1 MGGLADASK
10 FNSYNGFRAG
20 SDDLENS
27 PLKFNPV
34 GWTAGKEFFTSFG
47 DNDYFTPIKQLG
59 PKDSFGFYYDS
70 KNRRYQAAYKD
81 PTGNLIYD
89 KDIPKSIVDQLSAE
103 DIAKI
108 YEKGGY
114 NQNAYETNFTKEPYS
129 NWNDDAKRFAVSDYI
144 TAHFNPDFIKGE
156 EIPQTAKPLDPA
168 KKEDISQAAKP
179 SDPVKKEDPI
189 KTAASVQGSSDLLKD
204 IQAYY
209 GPRIQKAYETGD
221 VTSYHNLRLAM
232 RNALYGGKLWD
243 QDSYIDPKGNLQKLH
258 GIYGLEAHP
267 EGEDYQKSND
277 ASVSNAGDA
286 GDKVSEVSDT
296 KSGETSNTTQP
307 IRDTKANTS
316 ILDYL
321 MADKMLQDDRTAQL
335 TKDKD
340 IGLIPMLLAA
350 YGMGKIM

>member
-59 PKDSFGFYYDS
+59 PNDSFGFYYDS

-89 KDIPKSIVDQLSAE
+89 QDIPESILDQLSAD

-108 YEKGGY
+108 FEKGGY
-114 NQNAYETNFTKEPYS
+114 NQNAYETYFTKQPYS
-129 NWNDDAKRFAVSDYI
+129 NWNDDAKKFAISDYI
-144 TAHFNPDFIKGE
+144 TAHFNPKYIKKQ
-156 EIPQTAKPLDPA
+156 EISQTAKPLDP
-168 KKEDISQAAKP
+168 
-179 SDPVKKEDPI
+179 VKTADPI

-209 GPRIQKAYETGD
+209 GPRIQKAYEAGD
-221 VTSYHNLRLAM
+221 VTSYHNLQLAM
-232 RNALYGGKLWD
+232 KNALHGGKLWN
-243 QDSYIDPKGNLQKLH
+243 QDSYIDPKGNSQKLH

-267 EGEDYQKSND
+267 EWEDYQKSND
-277 ASVSNAGDA
+277 ASVSNAGGT

>member
-10 FNSYNGFRAG
+10 FNSYNGFTAG

-27 PLKFNPV
+27 PLKFNSF
-34 GWTAGKEFFTSFG
+34 GWTAGKEFLSSFS
-47 DNDYFTPIKQLG
+47 DDYFTPIKQLG
-59 PKDSFGFYYDS
+59 PNDSFGFYYNTKS
-70 KNRRYQAAYKD
+70 GKYRAAYKD

-89 KDIPKSIVDQLSAE
+89 KEIPKSILDKLSAG

-108 YEKGGY
+108 FEKGGY
-114 NQNAYETNFTKEPYS
+114 NQNAYETNFSKESYS
-129 NWNDDAKRFAVSDYI
+129 DWNDDAKRFAISDYI
-144 TAHFNPDFIKGE
+144 AAHFNPNFIKE
-156 EIPQTAKPLDPA
+156 KEIPQVAKPLDPV
-168 KKEDISQAAKP
+168 KKDDISQVTKT
-179 SDPVKKEDPI
+179 SDPI

-209 GPRIQKAYETGD
+209 GPKIQKAYETGD
-221 VTSYHNLRLAM
+221 VTSYHNLQVAM
-232 RNALYGGKLWD
+232 RNALHGGKLWD

-258 GIYGLEAHP
+258 GIYGLEVHP
-267 EGEDYQKSND
+267 EWEDYQKPSD
-277 ASVSNAGDA
+277 ASVSNAGGT
-286 GDKVSEVSDT
+286 GDKASEVSDT

-307 IRDTKANTS
+307 IRDTKTNTS

-321 MADKMLQDDRTAQL
+321 MADKILQDDRTAQL

>member
-10 FNSYNGFRAG
+10 FNSYNGFTAG

-27 PLKFNPV
+27 PLKFNTI
-34 GWTAGKEFFTSFG
+34 GWTSGKEFLFS
-47 DNDYFTPIKQLG
+47 DDYFTPIKQFG
-59 PKDSFGFYYDS
+59 PENDNNYNSFGFYYNI
-70 KNRRYQAAYKD
+70 KNGKYRAAYKD
-81 PTGNLIYD
+81 ATGNLIYD
-89 KDIPKSIVDQLSAE
+89 KDIPKSILDQLSTE

-114 NQNAYETNFTKEPYS
+114 NQNAYETNFSKASYS
-129 NWNDDAKRFAVSDYI
+129 DWNDDAKRFAISDYI
-144 TAHFNPDFIKGE
+144 AAHFNPDFIKE
-156 EIPQTAKPLDPA
+156 KEIPQ
-168 KKEDISQAAKP
+168 AAKT
-179 SDPVKKEDPI
+179 SDPI

-209 GPRIQKAYETGD
+209 GPRIQKAYEAGD
-221 VTSYHNLRLAM
+221 VTSYHNLQVAM
-232 RNALYGGKLWD
+232 RNALHGGKLWD

-258 GIYGLEAHP
+258 GIYGLEVHP
-267 EGEDYQKSND
+267 EWEGYQKSND
-277 ASVSNAGDA
+277 ASVSNAGGT

-296 KSGETSNTTQP
+296 KSSETSNTTQP
-307 IRDTKANTS
+307 IRDTKTNTS

-321 MADKMLQDDRTAQL
+321 MADKILQDDRTAQL

>member
-1 MGGLADASK
+1 MGGLTDASK
-10 FNSYNGFRAG
+10 FNSYNGFTAG

-27 PLKFNPV
+27 PLKFNSM
-34 GWTAGKEFFTSFG
+34 GWTAGKEFLFS
-47 DNDYFTPIKQLG
+47 DHDYFTPIRQFG
-59 PKDSFGFYYDS
+59 PENDNNNNSFGFYYDT
-70 KNRRYQAAYKD
+70 KDRKYHAAYKD
-81 PTGNLIYD
+81 ATGNLIKD
-89 KDIPKSIVDQLSAE
+89 RDIPESILDQLSTD

-108 YEKGGY
+108 FEKGGY

-129 NWNDDAKRFAVSDYI
+129 NWNDDAKRFAISDYI
-144 TAHFNPDFIKGE
+144 TAHFNPNYIKGK
-156 EIPQTAKPLDPA
+156 EIPQTAKPLDPV
-168 KKEDISQAAKP
+168 KKEDTSQATEP
-179 SDPVKKEDPI
+179 SDPV
-189 KTAASVQGSSDLLKD
+189 KTAASVQGSSDLKD

-221 VTSYHNLRLAM
+221 VTSYHNLQLAM
-232 RNALYGGKLWD
+232 RNALHDGKLWG

-258 GIYGLEAHP
+258 GIYGLEGHP
-267 EGEDYQKSND
+267 EWEDYQKPND
-277 ASVSNAGDA
+277 ASVSNAG
-286 GDKVSEVSDT
+286 GISDKVSEVSDT

-307 IRDTKANTS
+307 IRDTKTNTS

>member
-59 PKDSFGFYYDS
+59 PNDSFGFYYDS

-89 KDIPKSIVDQLSAE
+89 QDIPESILDQLSTD

-108 YEKGGY
+108 FEKGGY
-114 NQNAYETNFTKEPYS
+114 NQNAYEANFTKEPYS
-129 NWNDDAKRFAVSDYI
+129 NWNDNAKNFAISDYI
-144 TAHFNPDFIKGE
+144 TAHFNPKYIKKQ
-156 EIPQTAKPLDPA
+156 EIPQTAKPL
-168 KKEDISQAAKP
+168 
-179 SDPVKKEDPI
+179 DPVKKEDPI

-209 GPRIQKAYETGD
+209 GPRIQKAYEAGD
-221 VTSYHNLRLAM
+221 VTSYHNLQLAM
-232 RNALYGGKLWD
+232 KKALHDGKLWD

-258 GIYGLEAHP
+258 GIYGLEGHP
-267 EGEDYQKSND
+267 EWEDYQKPND
-277 ASVSNAGDA
+277 ASVSNAGDT

>member
-10 FNSYNGFRAG
+10 FNTFNNFTAG
-20 SDDLENS
+20 SENLENS
-27 PLKFNPV
+27 PLRFNPV

-59 PKDSFGFYYDS
+59 PNDSFGFYYDS
-70 KNRRYQAAYKD
+70 KNGRYQAAYKD

-89 KDIPKSIVDQLSAE
+89 QDIPESILDQLSAD

-108 YEKGGY
+108 FEKGGY
-114 NQNAYETNFTKEPYS
+114 NQNAYEENFTKQPYS
-129 NWNDDAKRFAVSDYI
+129 NWNDDAKKFAISDYI
-144 TAHFNPDFIKGE
+144 TAHFNPKYIKKQ
-156 EIPQTAKPLDPA
+156 EISQTAKPLDPV
-168 KKEDISQAAKP
+168 KKDGTSQATEP
-179 SDPVKKEDPI
+179 SDPI
-189 KTAASVQGSSDLLKD
+189 KTAASAQGSSDLLKD

-209 GPRIQKAYETGD
+209 GPKIQKAYETGD
-221 VTSYHNLRLAM
+221 VTSYHNLQLAM
-232 RNALYGGKLWD
+232 RNALHGGKLWD
-243 QDSYIDPKGNLQKLH
+243 QGSYIDPKGNLQKLH
-258 GIYGLEAHP
+258 GIYGLEGHP
-267 EGEDYQKSND
+267 EWEDYQKPNN
-277 ASVSNAGDA
+277 ASVSNAGGT

>member
-1 MGGLADASK
+1 MGGLTDASK
-10 FNSYNGFRAG
+10 FNSYNGFTAG
-20 SDDLENS
+20 SSDLENS
-27 PLKFNPV
+27 PLKFNSM
-34 GWTAGKEFFTSFG
+34 GWTAGKEFLFS
-47 DNDYFTPIKQLG
+47 DHDYFTPIKQFG
-59 PKDSFGFYYDS
+59 PENDNNNNSFGFYYDT
-70 KNRRYQAAYKD
+70 KNGKYRAAYKD
-81 PTGNLIYD
+81 ATGNLIYD

-114 NQNAYETNFTKEPYS
+114 NQNAYEANFTKEPYS
-129 NWNDDAKRFAVSDYI
+129 NWNDDAKRFAISDYI
-144 TAHFNPDFIKGE
+144 TAHFNPDYIKGE
-156 EIPQTAKPLDPA
+156 EIPQTAKP
-168 KKEDISQAAKP
+168 S
-179 SDPVKKEDPI
+179 DPI

-209 GPRIQKAYETGD
+209 GPKIQKAYETGD
-221 VTSYHNLRLAM
+221 VTSYHNLQLAM
-232 RNALYGGKLWD
+232 RNALHGGKLWD
-243 QDSYIDPKGNLQKLH
+243 QGSYIDPKGNLQKLH
-258 GIYGLEAHP
+258 GIYGLEGHP
-267 EGEDYQKSND
+267 EWEDYQKPND
-277 ASVSNAGDA
+277 ASVSNAGDT

-296 KSGETSNTTQP
+296 KSGNTSNTTQP
-307 IRDTKANTS
+307 IRDTKTNTS

>member
-1 MGGLADASK
+1 M
-10 FNSYNGFRAG
+10 
-20 SDDLENS
+20 
-27 PLKFNPV
+27 
-34 GWTAGKEFFTSFG
+34 GWTAGKEFLFS
-47 DNDYFTPIKQLG
+47 DHDYFTPIRQFG
-59 PKDSFGFYYDS
+59 PENDNNNNSFGFYYDR
-70 KNRRYQAAYKD
+70 KNGKYQAAYKD
-81 PTGNLIYD
+81 ATGNLIKD
-89 KDIPKSIVDQLSAE
+89 RDIPKSILDQLSAD

-108 YEKGGY
+108 FEKGGY

-129 NWNDDAKRFAVSDYI
+129 NWNDDAKRFAISDYI
-144 TAHFNPDFIKGE
+144 TAHFNPEWIKE
-156 EIPQTAKPLDPA
+156 QEIPQTAKPLDPV
-168 KKEDISQAAKP
+168 KEP
-179 SDPVKKEDPI
+179 SDPI
-189 KTAASVQGSSDLLKD
+189 KTAASAQGSSDLKA
-204 IQAYY
+204 IQAQYEP
-209 GPRIQKAYETGD
+209 GIQKAYETGD
-221 VTSYHNLRLAM
+221 VTSYHNLQLAM
-232 RNALYGGKLWD
+232 KKALHDGKLWD

-267 EGEDYQKSND
+267 EWENYQKPGD
-277 ASVSNAGDA
+277 ASVSNTGGTNDN
-286 GDKVSEVSDT
+286 VSEVSDT

>member
-10 FNSYNGFRAG
+10 FNSYNGFTAG
-20 SDDLENS
+20 SDNLENS
-27 PLKFNPV
+27 PLKFNSM

-59 PKDSFGFYYDS
+59 PNDSFGFYYDS
-70 KNRRYQAAYKD
+70 KNGRYQAAYKD

-89 KDIPKSIVDQLSAE
+89 KDIPESILDQLSAD

-108 YEKGGY
+108 FEKGGY
-114 NQNAYETNFTKEPYS
+114 NQNAYETNFTKQPYS
-129 NWNDDAKRFAVSDYI
+129 NWNDAAKKFAISDYI
-144 TAHFNPDFIKGE
+144 TAHFNPKYIKKQ
-156 EIPQTAKPLDPA
+156 EISQTAKPLDPV
-168 KKEDISQAAKP
+168 KKDGT
-179 SDPVKKEDPI
+179 SDPL
-189 KTAASVQGSSDLLKD
+189 KTAASAQGSSDLLKD

-209 GPRIQKAYETGD
+209 GPKIQKAYETGD
-221 VTSYHNLRLAM
+221 VTSYHNLQLAM
-232 RNALYGGKLWD
+232 KNALHGGKLWD

-258 GIYGLEAHP
+258 GIYGLEGHP
-267 EGEDYQKSND
+267 EWEDYQKPND
-277 ASVSNAGDA
+277 ASVSNAGGT

-307 IRDTKANTS
+307 IRDTKTNTS

>member
-59 PKDSFGFYYDS
+59 PNDSFGFYYDS
-70 KNRRYQAAYKD
+70 KNGRYQAAYKD

-89 KDIPKSIVDQLSAE
+89 QDIPESILDQLSAD

-108 YEKGGY
+108 LEKGGY
-114 NQNAYETNFTKEPYS
+114 NQNAYETNFTKQPYS
-129 NWNDDAKRFAVSDYI
+129 NWNDDAKRFAISDYI
-144 TAHFNPDFIKGE
+144 TAHFNPKYIKKQ
-156 EIPQTAKPLDPA
+156 EISQTAKPLDP
-168 KKEDISQAAKP
+168 
-179 SDPVKKEDPI
+179 VKKDGTSQVTETSDPI
-189 KTAASVQGSSDLLKD
+189 KTAASAQGSSDLKA
-204 IQAYY
+204 IQ
-209 GPRIQKAYETGD
+209 
-221 VTSYHNLRLAM
+221 
-232 RNALYGGKLWD
+232 
-243 QDSYIDPKGNLQKLH
+243 
-258 GIYGLEAHP
+258 AHP

-277 ASVSNAGDA
+277 ASVSNAGGT

>member
-1 MGGLADASK
+1 MGGLTDASK
-10 FNSYNGFRAG
+10 FNSYNGFIAG

-27 PLKFNPV
+27 PLKFNSM
-34 GWTAGKEFFTSFG
+34 GWTAGKEFLFS
-47 DNDYFTPIKQLG
+47 DHDYFTPIRQFG
-59 PKDSFGFYYDS
+59 PENDNNNNSFGFYYDR
-70 KNRRYQAAYKD
+70 KNGKYQAAYKD
-81 PTGNLIYD
+81 ATGNLIKD
-89 KDIPKSIVDQLSAE
+89 RDIPESILDQLSTD

-108 YEKGGY
+108 FEKGGY

-129 NWNDDAKRFAVSDYI
+129 NWNDDAKRFAISDYI
-144 TAHFNPDFIKGE
+144 TAHFNPKWIKGK
-156 EIPQTAKPLDPA
+156 EIPQTAKPLDP
-168 KKEDISQAAKP
+168 
-179 SDPVKKEDPI
+179 V
-189 KTAASVQGSSDLLKD
+189 KTAASVQGGSDLLKD
-204 IQAYY
+204 IQAQY
-209 GPRIQKAYETGD
+209 GPGIQKAYETGD
-221 VTSYHNLRLAM
+221 VTSYHNLQLAM
-232 RNALYGGKLWD
+232 KKALHDGKLWD

-267 EGEDYQKSND
+267 EWEDYQKSND
-277 ASVSNAGDA
+277 ASVSNAG
-286 GDKVSEVSDT
+286 GTSDKVSEVSDT

-307 IRDTKANTS
+307 IRDTKTNTS

>member
-10 FNSYNGFRAG
+10 FNSYNGFTAG

-27 PLKFNPV
+27 PLKFNPM

-47 DNDYFTPIKQLG
+47 DNDYFTPVRQFG
-59 PKDSFGFYYDS
+59 PNDSFGFYYNS
-70 KNRRYQAAYKD
+70 KDGKYRAAYKD

-89 KDIPKSIVDQLSAE
+89 QDIPQSVVDQLSTD

-108 YEKGGY
+108 FEKGGY

-129 NWNDDAKRFAVSDYI
+129 NWNDDAKRFAISDYI
-144 TAHFNPDFIKGE
+144 TAHFNPKWIKKQ
-156 EIPQTAKPLDPA
+156 EIPQTAKPSDPV
-168 KKEDISQAAKP
+168 KEP
-179 SDPVKKEDPI
+179 SDPVK
-189 KTAASVQGSSDLLKD
+189 TAASAQGSSDLLKK
-204 IQAYY
+204 IQAQY
-209 GPRIQKAYETGD
+209 GPEIQKAYEAGD
-221 VTSYHNLRLAM
+221 VTSYHNLQLAM
-232 RNALYGGKLWD
+232 KNALHGGKLWD
-243 QDSYIDPKGNLQKLH
+243 QDSYIDPKGNLQKLQ
-258 GIYGLEAHP
+258 GIYGLQGHP
-267 EGEDYQKSND
+267 EWEDYQKPND
-277 ASVSNAGDA
+277 VSVSNAGST

-296 KSGETSNTTQP
+296 ESGKTSNTTQP

-316 ILDYL
+316 MLDYL

>member
-1 MGGLADASK
+1 MGGLTDASK
-10 FNSYNGFRAG
+10 FNSYNGFTAG

-34 GWTAGKEFFTSFG
+34 GWTSGKEFFTSFG

-59 PKDSFGFYYDS
+59 PNDSFGFYYDS

-89 KDIPKSIVDQLSAE
+89 QDIPESILDQLSTD

-108 YEKGGY
+108 FEKGGY
-114 NQNAYETNFTKEPYS
+114 NQNAYETNFTKQPYS
-129 NWNDDAKRFAVSDYI
+129 NWNDDAKKFAISDYI
-144 TAHFNPDFIKGE
+144 TAHFNPKYIKKQ
-156 EIPQTAKPLDPA
+156 EISQTAKP
-168 KKEDISQAAKP
+168 S
-179 SDPVKKEDPI
+179 DPI

-209 GPRIQKAYETGD
+209 GPRIQKAYEAGD
-221 VTSYHNLRLAM
+221 VTSYHNLQLAM
-232 RNALYGGKLWD
+232 KNALHGGKLWN
-243 QDSYIDPKGNLQKLH
+243 QDSYIDPKGNLQKLQ
-258 GIYGLEAHP
+258 GIYGLGGHP
-267 EGEDYQKSND
+267 EWEDYQKSND
-277 ASVSNAGDA
+277 ASVSNAG
-286 GDKVSEVSDT
+286 GTSDKVSEVSDT

>member
-1 MGGLADASK
+1 MGGLTDASK
-10 FNSYNGFRAG
+10 FNSYNGFTAG

-27 PLKFNPV
+27 PLKFNSM
-34 GWTAGKEFFTSFG
+34 GWTAGKEFFSSFG
-47 DNDYFTPIKQLG
+47 DNDYFTPIRQLG
-59 PKDSFGFYYDS
+59 PGNGNFGFYYNS
-70 KNRRYQAAYKD
+70 KDGNYRAAYKD

-89 KDIPKSIVDQLSAE
+89 QDIPKSILDQLSAD

-108 YEKGGY
+108 FEKGGY

-129 NWNDDAKRFAVSDYI
+129 NWNDDAKRFAISDYI
-144 TAHFNPDFIKGE
+144 AAHFNPDFIKE
-156 EIPQTAKPLDPA
+156 KEIPQTAKPLDPV
-168 KKEDISQAAKP
+168 KKEDISQATEP
-179 SDPVKKEDPI
+179 SDPI

-209 GPRIQKAYETGD
+209 GPKIQKAYEAGD
-221 VTSYHNLRLAM
+221 VTSYYNLQLAM
-232 RNALYGGKLWD
+232 KNALHDGKLWN

-258 GIYGLEAHP
+258 GIYGLEGHP
-267 EGEDYQKSND
+267 EWEDYQKSNN
-277 ASVSNAGDA
+277 ASVSNAGGTSDN
-286 GDKVSEVSDT
+286 VSEVSDT
-296 KSGETSNTTQP
+296 KSGNTSNTTQP
-307 IRDTKANTS
+307 IRDTKTNTS

>member
-1 MGGLADASK
+1 MGGLTDASK
-10 FNSYNGFRAG
+10 FNTFNGFTAG
-20 SDDLENS
+20 SSDLENS
-27 PLKFNPV
+27 PLKFNSA
-34 GWTAGKEFFTSFG
+34 GWTAGKEFLFS
-47 DNDYFTPIKQLG
+47 DDYFTPIRQFEPG
-59 PKDSFGFYYDS
+59 NGNNNNSFGFYYDT
-70 KNRRYQAAYKD
+70 KDRKYRAAYKD
-81 PTGNLIYD
+81 STGNLIYD
-89 KDIPKSIVDQLSAE
+89 KDIPKSILDQLSAE

-114 NQNAYETNFTKEPYS
+114 NQNAYETNFTKQPYS
-129 NWNDDAKRFAVSDYI
+129 NWNDDAKRFAISDYI
-144 TAHFNPDFIKGE
+144 AAHFNPDFIKGE
-156 EIPQTAKPLDPA
+156 EIPQVAKTSDLV
-168 KKEDISQAAKP
+168 KKDGISQATKT
-179 SDPVKKEDPI
+179 SDPI

-221 VTSYHNLRLAM
+221 VTSYHNLQLAM
-232 RNALYGGKLWD
+232 RNALHGGKLWG
-243 QDSYIDPKGNLQKLH
+243 QGSYIDPKGNLQKLH
-258 GIYGLEAHP
+258 GIYGLEGHP
-267 EGEDYQKSND
+267 EWEDYQKPNN
-277 ASVSNAGDA
+277 ASVSNADGT

-307 IRDTKANTS
+307 IRDTKTNTS

>member
-10 FNSYNGFRAG
+10 FNSYNGFTAG
-20 SDDLENS
+20 SDNLENS
-27 PLKFNPV
+27 PLKFNSM

-59 PKDSFGFYYDS
+59 PNDSFGFYYDS
-70 KNRRYQAAYKD
+70 KNGRYQAAYKD

-89 KDIPKSIVDQLSAE
+89 KDIPESILDQLSAD

-108 YEKGGY
+108 FEKGGY
-114 NQNAYETNFTKEPYS
+114 NQNAYETNFTKQPYS
-129 NWNDDAKRFAVSDYI
+129 NWNDAAKKFAISDYI
-144 TAHFNPDFIKGE
+144 TAHFNPKYIKKQ
-156 EIPQTAKPLDPA
+156 EISQTAKPLDPV
-168 KKEDISQAAKP
+168 KKDGT
-179 SDPVKKEDPI
+179 SDPL
-189 KTAASVQGSSDLLKD
+189 KTAASAQGSSDLLKD

-209 GPRIQKAYETGD
+209 GPKIQKAYETGD
-221 VTSYHNLRLAM
+221 VTSYHNLQLAM
-232 RNALYGGKLWD
+232 KNALHGGKLWD
-243 QDSYIDPKGNLQKLH
+243 QDSYIDPKGNLQKSH
-258 GIYGLEAHP
+258 GIYGLEGHP
-267 EGEDYQKSND
+267 EWEDYQKPND
-277 ASVSNAGDA
+277 ASVSNAGGT

-307 IRDTKANTS
+307 IRDTKTNTS

>member
-1 MGGLADASK
+1 MGGLTDASK
-10 FNSYNGFRAG
+10 FNSYNGFIAG

-27 PLKFNPV
+27 PLKFNSM
-34 GWTAGKEFFTSFG
+34 GWTAGKEFLFS
-47 DNDYFTPIKQLG
+47 DHDYFTPIRQFG
-59 PKDSFGFYYDS
+59 PENDNNNNSFGFYYDR
-70 KNRRYQAAYKD
+70 KNGKYQAAYKD
-81 PTGNLIYD
+81 ATGNLIKD
-89 KDIPKSIVDQLSAE
+89 RDIPESILDQLSTD

-108 YEKGGY
+108 FEKGGY

-129 NWNDDAKRFAVSDYI
+129 NWNDDAKRFAISDYI
-144 TAHFNPDFIKGE
+144 TAHFNPNYIKGK
-156 EIPQTAKPLDPA
+156 EIPQAAKPLDP
-168 KKEDISQAAKP
+168 
-179 SDPVKKEDPI
+179 V
-189 KTAASVQGSSDLLKD
+189 KTAASVQGGSDLLKD
-204 IQAYY
+204 IQAQY
-209 GPRIQKAYETGD
+209 GPGIQKAYETGD
-221 VTSYHNLRLAM
+221 VTSYHNLQLAM
-232 RNALYGGKLWD
+232 KKALHDGKLWD

-267 EGEDYQKSND
+267 EWEDYQKSND
-277 ASVSNAGDA
+277 ASVSNAG
-286 GDKVSEVSDT
+286 GTSDKVSEVSDT

-307 IRDTKANTS
+307 IRDTKTNTS

>member
-1 MGGLADASK
+1 MGGLTDASK
-10 FNSYNGFRAG
+10 FNSYKGFTAG
-20 SDDLENS
+20 DLKLENS
-27 PLKFNPV
+27 PLKF
-34 GWTAGKEFFTSFG
+34 GLWTTGKEFLLSDG
-47 DNDYFTPIKQLG
+47 YYTPIKQFG
-59 PKDSFGFYYDS
+59 PDNDNHYNSFGYYYDT
-70 KNRRYQAAYKD
+70 KDNKYHAAYKD
-81 PTGNLIYD
+81 LTGKLIYD
-89 KDIPKSIVDQLSAE
+89 KDIPKSVLDKLSTD

-129 NWNDDAKRFAVSDYI
+129 NWDDDAKNFAYADYI
-144 TAHFNPDFIKGE
+144 AAHFNPDYIKE
-156 EIPQTAKPLDPA
+156 KEIPQTAKPLDPV
-168 KKEDISQAAKP
+168 KKDDISQVTKTLDA
-179 SDPVKKEDPI
+179 V
-189 KTAASVQGSSDLLKD
+189 KTAASVQGSSNLKD

-221 VTSYHNLRLAM
+221 VASYRNLQLAM
-232 RNALYGGKLWD
+232 KNALHQGKLWD

-258 GIYGLEAHP
+258 GIYGLEGHP
-267 EGEDYQKSND
+267 EWEYYQKPND
-277 ASVSNAGDA
+277 ASVSNAGDT
-286 GDKVSEVSDT
+286 GNKVSEVSDT

-307 IRDTKANTS
+307 IRDAKANTS

-321 MADKMLQDDRTAQL
+321 MADKILQDDRTAQL

>member
-10 FNSYNGFRAG
+10 FNKFNDFTAG
-20 SDDLENS
+20 SDKLESSPERFNS
-27 PLKFNPV
+27 F

-47 DNDYFTPIKQLG
+47 DNDYFTQIRPLG
-59 PKDSFGFYYDS
+59 LNGSNGSFGFYYDS
-70 KNRRYQAAYKD
+70 KNGRYQAAYKD
-81 PTGNLIYD
+81 PSGNLIYD
-89 KDIPKSIVDQLSAE
+89 QDIPESILDQLSAN

-108 YEKGGY
+108 FEKGGY
-114 NQNAYETNFTKEPYS
+114 NQNAYETNFTKQPYS
-129 NWNDDAKRFAVSDYI
+129 NWNDDAKRFAISDYI
-144 TAHFNPDFIKGE
+144 TAHFNPKYIKKQ
-156 EIPQTAKPLDPA
+156 EIPQTAKPLDPV
-168 KKEDISQAAKP
+168 KEP
-179 SDPVKKEDPI
+179 SDPVK
-189 KTAASVQGSSDLLKD
+189 TAASAQGSSDLLKD

-221 VTSYHNLRLAM
+221 VTSYHNLQLAM
-232 RNALYGGKLWD
+232 RNALHGGKLWN

-258 GIYGLEAHP
+258 GIYGLDAHP
-267 EGEDYQKSND
+267 EWEYYQKPND
-277 ASVSNAGDA
+277 ASVSNAGDTS
-286 GDKVSEVSDT
+286 DKVSEVSDT

-307 IRDTKANTS
+307 IRDTKANAS
-316 ILDYL
+316 MLDYL

>member
-10 FNSYNGFRAG
+10 IKTFNNFTAG

-47 DNDYFTPIKQLG
+47 DNDYFTPVTQLG
-59 PKDSFGFYYDS
+59 PNGSFGFYYDT
-70 KNRRYQAAYKD
+70 KNRKYQAAYKD
-81 PTGNLIYD
+81 ATGNLIKD
-89 KDIPKSIVDQLSAE
+89 QDIPKSILDQLSAD

-108 YEKGGY
+108 FEKGGY
-114 NQNAYETNFTKEPYS
+114 NQNAYEENFTKQPYS
-129 NWNDDAKRFAVSDYI
+129 NWNDDAKRFAISDYI
-144 TAHFNPDFIKGE
+144 AAHFNPEWIKGK
-156 EIPQTAKPLDPA
+156 EIPQTAKPLDPV
-168 KKEDISQAAKP
+168 KEP
-179 SDPVKKEDPI
+179 SDPL
-189 KTAASVQGSSDLLKD
+189 KTAASAQGSSDLKA
-204 IQAYY
+204 IQAQY
-209 GPRIQKAYETGD
+209 GPEIQKAYEAGD
-221 VTSYHNLRLAM
+221 ATSYHNLQLAM
-232 RNALYGGKLWD
+232 KKALHDGKLWD
-243 QDSYIDPKGNLQKLH
+243 QNSYIDPKGNLQKLH

-267 EGEDYQKSND
+267 EWEDYQKSNN
-277 ASVSNAGDA
+277 ASVSNADGI

-307 IRDTKANTS
+307 IRDTKTNTS
-316 ILDYL
+316 MLDYL

>member
-10 FNSYNGFRAG
+10 FNTFNNFTAG

-59 PKDSFGFYYDS
+59 PNDSFGFYYDS

-89 KDIPKSIVDQLSAE
+89 QDIPESILDQLSAD

-108 YEKGGY
+108 FEKGGY
-114 NQNAYETNFTKEPYS
+114 NQNAYEENFTKQPYS
-129 NWNDDAKRFAVSDYI
+129 NWNDDAKKFAISDYI
-144 TAHFNPDFIKGE
+144 TAHFNPKYIKKQ
-156 EIPQTAKPLDPA
+156 EISQTAKPLDPV
-168 KKEDISQAAKP
+168 KKDGTSQATEP
-179 SDPVKKEDPI
+179 SDPI
-189 KTAASVQGSSDLLKD
+189 KTAASAQGSSDLKA
-204 IQAYY
+204 IQAQY
-209 GPRIQKAYETGD
+209 GPEIQKAYEAGD
-221 VTSYHNLRLAM
+221 ATSYHNLQLAM
-232 RNALYGGKLWD
+232 KKALHDGKLWD

-267 EGEDYQKSND
+267 EWEDYQKSND
-277 ASVSNAGDA
+277 ASVSNAGGT